1 MLDWI
6 HWTEVRNVTDGVLW
20 EIRDHVELPDGVLQ
34 NTGRSSV
41 IVTGN
46 HKGDLWSK
54 KDISERKKQQLNS
67 AENLRYMLFF
77 SGLKMDSASS
87 FREDNSL

>member
-20 EIRDHVELPDGVLQ
+20 EIRDRVELQDGVLQ

-41 IVTGN
+41 TVAGN

-54 KDISERKKQQLNS
+54 KDISERKNS
-67 AENLRYMLFF
+67 
-77 SGLKMDSASS
+77 S
-87 FREDNSL
+87 